1 MTISVLDKMA
11 SHASKSKAPI
21 PETEPLLR
29 LQPLVADACNVALEQ
44 SEPSECK
51 GRRSDLFDGLV
62 ALAEVPGITIEDRT
76 RLFLLAVKQ
85 GVKAER
91 FEEAYDI
98 YFQRLKQDSAVL
110 GAESKRAE
118 KRTLAVFF

>member
-1 MTISVLDKMA
+1 M
-11 SHASKSKAPI
+11 
-21 PETEPLLR
+21 
-29 LQPLVADACNVALEQ
+29 
-44 SEPSECK
+44 
-51 GRRSDLFDGLV
+51 

-85 GVKAER
+85 GAKAER

-118 KRTLAVFF
+118 RRTLAVFLSAIGILHCASSLRWPGRD